1 MMASHLRCENI
12 TIRFGGVTAC
22 SGVSLDVEEGKIIG
36 LIGPNGA
43 GKTTLFNAL
52 SRFQPYESGSVFYRG
67 VPIDRKKPHEIVKLG
82 VARTF
87 QNIRLFGDQ
96 TTLANILIG
105 THRLIGDPVANM
117 LWLPWARQNERRLLR
132 RATEIAEML
141 HIGNDLDT
149 LVKNLP
155 YGVQKRV
162 ELARA
167 LAANPEI
174 ILLDEPVAGCNDEEI
189 GDIKEIVRR
198 LNRELGLTI
207 FLVEHN
213 MSMVMTICDYIYVI
227 NFGTNLAEGTPAEIR
242 RNPDVINAYL
252 GEEYHP

>member
-1 MMASHLRCENI
+1 MNSHLRCENI
-12 TIRFGGVTAC
+12 TVRFGGVVAC
-22 SGVSLDVEEGKIIG
+22 DKVSMDVEEGKIIG

-43 GKTTLFNAL
+43 GKTTLFNTL
-52 SRFQPYESGSVFYRG
+52 SRFQSYDSGSIFYRG
-67 VPIDRKKPHEIVKLG
+67 VPIDRMKPHEIVKLG

-87 QNIRLFGDQ
+87 QNIRLFGEQ

-105 THRLIGDPVANM
+105 THRLIGNPVASM

-141 HIGNDLDT
+141 RIENELDT

-167 LAANPEI
+167 LAADPEI

-189 GDIKEIVRR
+189 GDIREIVRR

-213 MSMVMTICDYIYVI
+213 MSLVMSVCDYIYVI
-227 NFGTNLAEGTPAEIR
+227 NFGSNLAEGTPADIR
-242 RNPDVINAYL
+242 RDSTVIAAYL
-252 GEEYHP
+252 GEEYHS